1 MLFKNNI
8 WDPNL
13 SKGGVIMFKRAIVAS
28 DFTRE
33 SLALVNSSGGLKGFG
48 TEEILLLHFWGTL
61 DVLGVDS
68 FYKPTVFE
76 DFNKNLEK
84 QKSTLEG
91 LGFKV
96 ETMVLDGLSATN
108 VNKLALDENYSLI
121 AVGSDKHIFSP
132 MANELIHKARIP
144 TYIFKS
150 ANGKTVSEYEKYKLP
165 GSIAGHV
172 LFATDFSKNSEFAF
186 NYMIKMIPLIKEK
199 VSLVHIQDEYRI
211 SPYLD
216 DKIEEFNRI
225 DTGRLEAMKK
235 LLLDKGCPEVEIVLK
250 YGSPSAEILKSVKE
264 LSAEMVVMG
273 SQGRGFVNEFFLGSV
288 SHNIAR
294 QSPVPVMLIP
304 ANRD

>member
-1 MLFKNNI
+1 
-8 WDPNL
+8 
-13 SKGGVIMFKRAIVAS
+13 MFKRAIVAS
-28 DFTRE
+28 DFTKE

-48 TEEILLLHFWGTL
+48 TEEILLLNFWGTL

-84 QKSTLEG
+84 HKSTLEG

-96 ETMVLDGLSATN
+96 ETRVLEGLSASN
-108 VNKLALDENYSLI
+108 VNKIAIEENYSLI
-121 AVGSDKHIFSP
+121 AVGSDRHIFSS
-132 MANELIHKARIP
+132 MANELIHNARIP

-150 ANGKTVSEYEKYKLP
+150 ADGKSKTDYEKYKLP
-165 GSIAGHV
+165 GSIAEHV
-172 LFATDFSKNSEFAF
+172 LFATDFSKNSEYAF
-186 NYMIKMIPLIKEK
+186 NYLIKMLPLIKDR

-216 DKIEEFNRI
+216 DKIEEFNKI

-235 LLLDKGCPEVEIVLK
+235 LLLEKGCPEVGIILK
-250 YGSPSAEILKSVKE
+250 YGSPSAEILKIMKDLSVDM
-264 LSAEMVVMG
+264 AMMG

-294 QSPVPVMLIP
+294 QSTVPVMLIP
-304 ANRD
+304 ANRE

>member
-1 MLFKNNI
+1 
-8 WDPNL
+8 
-13 SKGGVIMFKRAIVAS
+13 MFKRAIVAS

-61 DVLGVDS
+61 DVLGFDS

-76 DFNKNLEK
+76 DFNKNLEN
-84 QKSTLEG
+84 QKSALES

-96 ETMVLDGLSATN
+96 ETRVLEGLSASH
-108 VNKLALDENYSLI
+108 VNKIAVDEKYSII
-121 AVGSDKHIFSP
+121 AVGSDRHIFGS
-132 MANELIHKARIP
+132 MANELIHSARIP

-150 ANGKTVSEYEKYKLP
+150 ADGKTSQEYERYKLP
-165 GSIAGHV
+165 GSVAGHV
-172 LFATDFSKNSEFAF
+172 LFATDFSKNSEYAF
-186 NYMIKMIPLIKEK
+186 NYLIKMIPMIKDKISLI
-199 VSLVHIQDEYRI
+199 HIQDEYRI

-235 LLLDKGCPEVEIVLK
+235 LLLEKGCPEVQTVLK
-250 YGSPSAEILKSVKE
+250 YGSPSAEILKSARE
-264 LSAEMVVMG
+264 LSAEMVMMG

-294 QSPVPVMLIP
+294 QLPVPVLLIP
-304 ANRD
+304 AKRD

>member
-1 MLFKNNI
+1 
-8 WDPNL
+8 
-13 SKGGVIMFKRAIVAS
+13 MFKRAIVAS

-76 DFNKNLEK
+76 DFNKNLEN
-84 QKSTLEG
+84 QKSALES

-96 ETMVLDGLSATN
+96 ETRVLEGLSASH
-108 VNKLALDENYSLI
+108 VNKIAVDEKYSI
-121 AVGSDKHIFSP
+121 ISVGSDRHIFGS
-132 MANELIHKARIP
+132 MANELIHSARIP

-150 ANGKTVSEYEKYKLP
+150 ADGKTSQEYERYKLP
-165 GSIAGHV
+165 GSVAGHV
-172 LFATDFSKNSEFAF
+172 LFATDFSKNSEYAF
-186 NYMIKMIPLIKEK
+186 NYLIKMIPMIKDKISLI
-199 VSLVHIQDEYRI
+199 HIQDEYRI

-235 LLLDKGCPEVEIVLK
+235 LLLEKGCPEVQTVLK
-250 YGSPSAEILKSVKE
+250 YGSPSAEILKSARE
-264 LSAEMVVMG
+264 LSAEMVMMG

-294 QSPVPVMLIP
+294 QLPVPVLLIP
-304 ANRD
+304 AKRD